1 MNLKRLGTQKIT
13 LKIPNRPWSESHGVY
28 SGSIGASALYLG
40 LFFASESK
48 NVLIIGSGGGFVPE
62 LFLRNIPE
70 DSQITLVDAKLPD
83 SGSGS
88 PFDYQNNV
96 QLTGFKSRNFEYI
109 QSLSEDF
116 LEYCKLEEI
125 YYDFIFIDGD
135 HSESGFTKDLR
146 SSLEIVTKNGL
157 ILFHDSKQKSIS
169 KVANQIL
176 DNWVQLSV
184 GTGVGIYVSTS
195 GKEKTNITNANVNE
209 ETLKSLLKSSYANRW
224 NYLATETFKDRFK
237 EYLEYIEEFIDM
249 SKIQKIMEI
258 GGNPSPI
265 IVELMN
271 KYPRLSFSSVE
282 PYISPI
288 AEKAYEVARN
298 RGLRISTSISTEISQ
313 DLIFFLGIDLSVCET
328 FEKFRSDI
336 LKLRQNFL
344 NASFVILE
352 CPDYEPSNW
361 LIQIFAEDLDQVSSC
376 DFSFKDVSSVS
387 LDGFTLNR
395 HLYIYK
401 KKFNISKNLTER
413 QVELIQKYALFFNMS
428 GTPIPEVNLTD
439 NLNGDTY
446 QTAKNFNCWPV
457 ERNTNSGQIFTWLR
471 PLQMIN
477 FPHGAKTLKFDLY
490 SEHESRKY
498 RSMGFSVE
506 VYPRELVI
514 RKSIFSHFFSRLKL
528 EYFVP
533 KILDKESTDIRQLS
547 FAVTGYRFE

>member
-376 DFSFKDVSSVS
+376 DFNFKDVSGVS

-471 PLQMIN
+471 PLQVIN